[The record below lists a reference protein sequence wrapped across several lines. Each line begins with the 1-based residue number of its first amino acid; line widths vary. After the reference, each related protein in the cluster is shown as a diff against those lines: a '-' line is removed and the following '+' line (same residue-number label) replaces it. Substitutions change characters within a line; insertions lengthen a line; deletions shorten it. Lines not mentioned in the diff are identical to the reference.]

1 MLISPHGPTP
11 SYATDLVV
19 CVALGCDMF
28 DCVFPTRTAVRVWA
42 VVAGDWAV
50 PKWLWGRGGEDLV
63 DMSTIP
69 PFLPQRFGS
78 ALVPTGNLQLKKKH
92 FQKDF
97 RPIDPECSCPTCQK
111 YERMGPGAWGRLW
124 RWAGP
129 YTAEP

>member
-1 MLISPHGPTP
+1 MLVSPHGPTP

-28 DCVFPTRTAVRVWA
+28 DCVFPTRTAVRLWA
-42 VVAGDWAV
+42 VEAGT
-50 PKWLWGRGGEDLV
+50 WGECQSGCGGQGENMVDLP
-63 DMSTIP
+63 SLP
-69 PFLPQRFGS
+69 PLFPQRFGS

-111 YERMGPGAWGRLW
+111 
-124 RWAGP
+124 
-129 YTAEP
+129 